1 MKKIAYIDYVELR
14 NYYQYS
20 VGLSVEAVRQIMSTI
35 DYSET
40 VEVTDMPT
48 LGMVQVKQGENT
60 AIVPHGVVAYVTQ

>member
-20 VGLSVEAVRQIMSTI
+20 VGLSVEAVRQIMSII

-40 VEVTDMPT
+40 VEVTDMPA